1 MTSHIDTTIR
11 SKKVNTIRESVEK
24 IDFDTIDSKGKKIG
38 ALIVRDT
45 ETYEVMTDA
54 DIKASIW
61 ASHVKPGV
69 WFTYRIQTT
78 RNGSAFGATQP
89 KHYFATVEERD
100 VAIHAHLA
108 RSMKTAAKKAA

>member
-1 MTSHIDTTIR
+1 MTNHIDTTIS

-24 IDFDTIDSKGKKIG
+24 VDFDTVDNKGRKIG
-38 ALIVRDT
+38 ALIVRET
-45 ETYEVMTDA
+45 ETYDVMTDA
-54 DIKASIW
+54 DMKSSSW
-61 ASHVKPGV
+61 RSLVKPGV

-78 RNGSAFGATQP
+78 RNGSSFGASQA

-108 RSMKTAAKKAA
+108 RSMKAAAKKAA